1 MASAMKQNETIRH
14 RKLRRR
20 GKERKNRLE
29 NQGTTLSRAEL
40 FKVKEK

>member
-1 MASAMKQNETIRH
+1 MASAMKQNQTIRE

-29 NQGTTLSRAEL
+29 NAGTTVTRAEL
-40 FKVKEK
+40 FKVKDK